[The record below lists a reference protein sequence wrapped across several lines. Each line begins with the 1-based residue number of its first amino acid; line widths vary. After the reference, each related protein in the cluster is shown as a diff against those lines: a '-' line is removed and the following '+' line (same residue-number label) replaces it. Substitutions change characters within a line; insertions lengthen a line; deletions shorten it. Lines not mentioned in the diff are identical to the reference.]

1 MKHEVNGRVVV
12 ITGASSGIGRATALK
27 FAEAGDAVVI
37 AARRKNLLNDIV
49 DRCEE
54 LGTQALAVETDV
66 SKEDS
71 VEKLVNSAVKQ
82 FGRIDVWV
90 NDAGVGAVGK
100 FDEVP
105 VEEHRRVIETNVNGT
120 IYGSHAALR
129 QFKKQDR
136 GILIN
141 ISSVL
146 GKVTQPYMSS
156 YAASKHAVRALGACI
171 RQELWLDERED
182 IHVCTVFPQSVDTPF
197 FENEA
202 NRSGYKV
209 KPAPPIVEP
218 EQAAEVIFGLAE
230 SPQDEAHVGKMG
242 KVMSMQ
248 QKISRKGTEKQMAVM
263 TDRKHFDKSKRVKG
277 HSGNLFQGSKSNEG
291 EIHGGWKNGSSANR
305 KKPLTALAVA
315 APVAVGVY
323 ALLKNRKSSQ
333 LRAVV

>member
-12 ITGASSGIGRATALK
+12 ITGASSGIGRATALR
-27 FAEAGDAVVI
+27 FADNGDTVVV
-37 AARRKNLLNDIV
+37 AARRKSLLNDLV
-49 DRCEE
+49 EECEQR
-54 LGTQALAVETDV
+54 GTQALAVETDV
-66 SKEDS
+66 SDTDS
-71 VEKLVNSAVKQ
+71 VEKLANSAVKK

-105 VEEHRRVIETNVNGT
+105 VEEHRRVIETNLNGT
-120 IYGSHAALR
+120 IYGAQSALR

-156 YAASKHAVRALGACI
+156 YAASKHAVRALSACI
-171 RQELWLDERED
+171 RQELWLDEHED

-202 NRSGYKV
+202 NHSGYKV
-209 KPAPPIVEP
+209 KPAPPIVDP
-218 EQAAEVIFGLAE
+218 EQAAEVIFGLTE

-248 QKISRKGTEKQMAVM
+248 HKVARSTTEKQMALM
-263 TDRKHFDKSKRVKG
+263 TDRKHLDKSKKVKG
-277 HSGNLFQGSKSNEG
+277 HSGNLFKGSKSNDG
-291 EIHGGWKNGSSANR
+291 EIHGGWKNGSSA

-323 ALLKNRKSSQ
+323 ALLKQRKSSQ